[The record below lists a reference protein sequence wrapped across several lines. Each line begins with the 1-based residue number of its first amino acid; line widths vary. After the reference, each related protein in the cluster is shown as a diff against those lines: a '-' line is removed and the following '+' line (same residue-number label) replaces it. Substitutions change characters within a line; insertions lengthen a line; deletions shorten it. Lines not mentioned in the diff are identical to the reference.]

1 MKTQVLTNT
10 GLIVYDQ
17 EMKGFID
24 KKLEDKVEKVD
35 GKGLSTNDY
44 NDEEKNTVAQNKEDI
59 EKLKKEFDTTDTNN
73 DIITT
78 TESTLEN
85 SKEGGLLIN
94 EIRGKTEQNAS
105 NPSVSSPQEIKSVV
119 INTIKTTG
127 ENNQEKE
134 ITLEEPL
141 ELHGIGDVYDVATYE
156 NVTRNLI
163 KVVFDGDNDEGWE
176 QKNGYLSTALL
187 ADIIK
192 KPTTQNDVPEI
203 LCSMA
208 SASSMNDLLG
218 NMDSIAVSVDG
229 NLNIYN
235 SYNSNVEGWKTFL
248 HSNPMTVVC
257 KLSTPIVEVLSNA
270 DVISLNSLKTFEGTT
285 NIETDSEIE
294 PIMEVDYGCTEIG
307 ATALESH
314 NNITIN
320 RIIASSIGSNNSIT
334 YTLSKEDG
342 KIILT
347 GSDGSTSSI
356 DAGSV
361 SSIQIYIQENQPTTT
376 IENSIWIE

>member
-134 ITLEEPL
+134 IIDVEIVKEDTNLNEEV
-141 ELHGIGDVYDVATYE
+141 EKVDIGTKNFFTSKLFLFCSLNFRIFSFRSLRFSSSIFRLDFLFSIDLSFKSISSISS
-156 NVTRNLI
+156 NKLI
-163 KVVFDGDNDEGWE
+163 CFLACFSNHEDL
-176 QKNGYLSTALL
+176 LSLMTSGSFSQISSSIVILFLLL
-187 ADIIK
+187 AII
-192 KPTTQNDVPEI
+192 
-203 LCSMA
+203 
-208 SASSMNDLLG
+208 
-218 NMDSIAVSVDG
+218 
-229 NLNIYN
+229 
-235 SYNSNVEGWKTFL
+235 
-248 HSNPMTVVC
+248 
-257 KLSTPIVEVLSNA
+257 
-270 DVISLNSLKTFEGTT
+270 
-285 NIETDSEIE
+285 
-294 PIMEVDYGCTEIG
+294 
-307 ATALESH
+307 
-314 NNITIN
+314 
-320 RIIASSIGSNNSIT
+320 
-334 YTLSKEDG
+334 
-342 KIILT
+342 
-347 GSDGSTSSI
+347 
-356 DAGSV
+356 
-361 SSIQIYIQENQPTTT
+361 
-376 IENSIWIE
+376 

>member
-1 MKTQVLTNT
+1 MKTQVLTDS
-10 GLIVYDQ
+10 GLKIYDQ
-17 EMKGFID
+17 ELKNYISD
-24 KKLEDKVEKVD
+24 HLEDKVEKVD

-105 NPSVSSPQEIKSVV
+105 NPSASSPQEIKSVV

-141 ELHGIGDVYDVATYE
+141 ELNGIGDVYDVATYE

-163 KVVFDGDNDEGWE
+163 KVVFDGSDDENWTQNG
-176 QKNGYLSTALL
+176 GYLSSTFL
-187 ADIIK
+187 ATVIK
-192 KPTTQNDVPEI
+192 TPTQNDVPEI

-208 SASSMNDLLG
+208 SVTSMNNLLS

-229 NLNIYN
+229 NLNINN
-235 SYNSNVEGWKTFL
+235 SYGSNVEGWKTFL

-257 KLSTPIVEVLSNA
+257 KLYTPIVETFSNA
-270 DVISLNSLKTFEGTT
+270 DAIALNSLKTFEGTT
-285 NIETDSEIE
+285 HIETDSEIE

-320 RIIASSIGSNNSIT
+320 KIIASSIGSNNSIT
-334 YTLSKEDG
+334 YTLSKENG

-347 GSDGSTSSI
+347 GSDGSTSSV
-356 DAGSV
+356 DAGSD
-361 SSIQIYIQENQPTTT
+361 SSIQIYIQETQPSTT